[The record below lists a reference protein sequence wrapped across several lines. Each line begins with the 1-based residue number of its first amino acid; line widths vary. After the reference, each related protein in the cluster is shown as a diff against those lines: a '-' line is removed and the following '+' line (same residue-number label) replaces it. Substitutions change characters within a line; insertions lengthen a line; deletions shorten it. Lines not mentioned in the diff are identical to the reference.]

1 MTDSEQNNISVRE
14 QVALLPSTPGVYQ
27 FFNRSGEI
35 IYVGKAKNL
44 KKRVSSYFM
53 ESRDHAPKI
62 RVMVRQIASLRHI
75 DVPTEQDALLL
86 ENSLIKTLQPR
97 YNTLLK
103 DDKTYPWI
111 VVRNESFPRVM
122 STRRLVRDGSQYFG
136 PYSSLM
142 VQKNMLDLIHGIYQ
156 LRTCSLNLSP
166 EAIARGKY
174 SVCLQYHIGNCKGP
188 CAGLQSEE
196 DYAANIERIK
206 KTLRGDLRSTREY
219 LHRQMMDAAGE
230 LNFEAAA
237 HYKNRLMLLDSYGSK
252 SVIVSTTLRRV
263 DVFSLLM
270 DEADNTAYCNYVKV
284 AEGTVVNS
292 FTVQLSV
299 GAGADEKEVL
309 SRAVCDISE
318 RISGE
323 LAAEIIVPLM
333 PEEGLFTDVKFT
345 VPTRGDR
352 LKLLEFSQR
361 NARLYRLERIKNL
374 EIRNPEKHTE
384 RLMEA
389 MRKALHMDVQPR
401 HIECFDNSNL
411 QGTYPVA
418 SCVVFRDGKPSRK
431 EYRHYNVKTVVGPDD
446 FASMREIVGRRYS
459 RLLAEGGDLPDLIV
473 VDGGKGQ
480 LSAAYGVLCEMG
492 LESRI
497 AIVGLAK
504 RIEEVFFPNDPMPYY
519 LDKTGEPLK
528 VIMHLRDEAHR
539 FGITFHRNKRSA
551 GFVRTQ
557 LEDIE
562 GIGSKSA
569 DLLLKRFRSVAR
581 IRKASLEELSAAVG
595 RSRAEKV
602 YAYFHDDDIRDYP
615 FGIGKEGGE
624 PVGEDEGDG
633 SSPGNG
639 SGKD

>member
-1 MTDSEQNNISVRE
+1 MEETQQNVISVKE
-14 QVALLPSTPGVYQ
+14 QVALLPTTPGVYQ
-27 FFNRSGEI
+27 FLNRSGEV

-44 KKRVSSYFM
+44 RRRVSSYFM

-62 RVMVRQIASLRHI
+62 KLMVRQIAELRHI

-86 ENSLIKTLQPR
+86 ENSLIKTIQPR

-111 VVRNESFPRVM
+111 VIRNEPFPRVM
-122 STRRLVRDGSQYFG
+122 STRRLIRDGSQYFG
-136 PYSSLM
+136 PYSSVM
-142 VQKNMLDLIHGIYQ
+142 VQKNMLELVHGIHQ

-174 SVCLQYHIGNCKGP
+174 GVCLEYHIGNCKGP
-188 CAGLQSEE
+188 CAGHQSAE
-196 DYAANIERIK
+196 DYMAGIERIR

-219 LHRQMMDAAGE
+219 LMQQMNDAAAE

-237 HYKNRLMLLDSYGSK
+237 HYKNRLALLDNYESK
-252 SVIVSTTLRRV
+252 SVIVSSTLRRV

-270 DEADNTAYCNYVKV
+270 DPAASVAYCNYVKV
-284 AEGTVVNS
+284 SDGTVVNS

-299 GAGADEKEVL
+299 GAEADEKEVL
-309 SRAVCDISE
+309 SRAIYEISE
-318 RISGE
+318 RLSGR
-323 LAAEIIVPLM
+323 LAHEVIVPFL
-333 PEEGLFTDVKFT
+333 PEEGLFEGVKFT
-345 VPTRGDR
+345 VPSRGDR
-352 LKLLEFSQR
+352 LQLLEFSQR
-361 NARLYRLERIKNL
+361 SARLYRLEKLKNL
-374 EIRNPEKHTE
+374 EIKNPQKHTD

-389 MRKALHMDVQPR
+389 MRLALHMDVQPR

-431 EYRHYNVKTVVGPDD
+431 EYRHFNVKTVVGPDD

-480 LSAAYGVLCEMG
+480 LSAAYGVLCELG
-492 LESRI
+492 LENRI
-497 AIVGLAK
+497 AMIGLAK
-504 RIEEVFFPNDPMPYY
+504 RIEEVFFPNDPDPYY

-528 VIMHLRDEAHR
+528 VIMHIRDEAHR

-557 LEDIE
+557 LEEIE
-562 GIGSKSA
+562 GIGTKTA
-569 DLLLKRFRSVAR
+569 EMLVRRFRGVAGV
-581 IRKASLEELSAAVG
+581 RKAWLGALAGAVG
-595 RSRAEKV
+595 ESRARKV
-602 YAYFHDDDIRDYP
+602 YDHFHD
-615 FGIGKEGGE
+615 GE
-624 PVGEDEGDG
+624 EAQP
-633 SSPGNG
+633 
-639 SGKD
+639 